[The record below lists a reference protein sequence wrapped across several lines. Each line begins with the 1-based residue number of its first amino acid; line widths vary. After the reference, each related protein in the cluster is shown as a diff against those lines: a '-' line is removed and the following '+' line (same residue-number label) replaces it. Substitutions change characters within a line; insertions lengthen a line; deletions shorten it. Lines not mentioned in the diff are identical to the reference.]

1 MTAAL
6 IGLLG
11 VFFGVF
17 LSQVFTVGQESRA
30 KRLDALVSI
39 VAASGRMIGAYER
52 LFELFE
58 GGTAKRGAR
67 CTGDH

>member
-1 MTAAL
+1 
-6 IGLLG
+6 
-11 VFFGVF
+11 
-17 LSQVFTVGQESRA
+17 VGQESRA